1 MGTEL
6 TVWMRRALV
15 GVAGLLGAIG
25 VATAA
30 MASHGEDVRNLA
42 AISAM
47 ALAHAPVLLVLG
59 LVGRSRALS
68 IAGLI
73 LAAGCV
79 IFVADLA
86 MRHSFGAALFPGA
99 APIGGGGMILG
110 WLAVAVAGMFRGL
123 LNE

>member
-1 MGTEL
+1 MSDW
-6 TVWMRRALV
+6 VRRVLV

-30 MASHGEDVRNLA
+30 MASHGEDIRNLA

-59 LVGRSRALS
+59 LMGRSWALS
-68 IAGLI
+68 IASLM
-73 LAAGCV
+73 LTAGCI

-86 MRHSFGAALFPGA
+86 IRHWIGTSLFPGA

-110 WLAVAVAGMFRGL
+110 WLGVAAAGIFRGL

>member
-1 MGTEL
+1 MSHW
-6 TVWMRRALV
+6 VRRILV

-30 MASHGEDVRNLA
+30 MASHGDDIRKLA

-47 ALAHAPVLLVLG
+47 ALAHAPVLLALG
-59 LVGRSRALS
+59 LVGRGRALS
-68 IAGLI
+68 IACLV
-73 LAAGCV
+73 LTAGCL

-86 MRHSFGAALFPGA
+86 MRHWIGTSLFPGA

-110 WLAVAVAGMFRGL
+110 WLGLAIVGMFL
-123 LNE
+123 KSFNE

>member
-1 MGTEL
+1 M
-6 TVWMRRALV
+6 TVWMGRVLV

-59 LVGRSRALS
+59 LAGRSRALS
-68 IAGLI
+68 IAGLV
-73 LAAGCV
+73 LATGCA
-79 IFVADLA
+79 IFVGDLA
-86 MRHSFGAALFPGA
+86 MRHWMGTSLFPGA

>member
-1 MGTEL
+1 MVG
-6 TVWMRRALV
+6 WMRRILV
-15 GVAGLLGAIG
+15 GLAGVLGALG

-30 MASHGEDVRNLA
+30 MASHGEDVRNIA

-47 ALAHAPVLLVLG
+47 ALAHAPVLLILG
-59 LVGRSRALS
+59 LIGRGRALS

-73 LAAGCV
+73 LAAGCL

-86 MRHSFGAALFPGA
+86 MRHWAGTPLFPGA
-99 APIGGGGMILG
+99 APLGGGGMILG
-110 WLAVAVAGMFRGL
+110 WLGIAVAGAL

>member
-1 MGTEL
+1 MTD
-6 TVWMRRALV
+6 WMRRVLV
-15 GVAGLLGAIG
+15 GVAGLFGAIG

-47 ALAHAPVLLVLG
+47 ALAHAPVLLVIG
-59 LVGRSRALS
+59 LIARSRALS
-68 IAGLI
+68 IAGSV

-86 MRHSFGAALFPGA
+86 MRHWTGSSLFPGA
-99 APIGGGGMILG
+99 APIGGGGLILG
-110 WLAVAVAGMFRGL
+110 WLGVSASAIFRDL

>member
-1 MGTEL
+1 
-6 TVWMRRALV
+6 MRRVLV
-15 GVAGLLGAIG
+15 GVAGLLGAVG

-30 MASHGEDVRNLA
+30 MTSHGEDVRNLA

-68 IAGLI
+68 IAGLV
-73 LAAGCV
+73 LAGGCA

-86 MRHSFGAALFPGA
+86 MRHWFGGALFPGA

-110 WLAVAVAGMFRGL
+110 WLGLAVAGMFRNL
-123 LNE
+123 FNE